1 MAEFFK
7 WIASLTLLEGML
19 YFLLAAFILGIIPY
33 YNIITKYLKYFVYK
47 KELKI
52 NFFNYQT
59 ITEHF
64 IGFDEENKSIYIK
77 TDSEEVLIHNTKAIF
92 FWSVDGAKKID
103 FIPVQENIKGNSAEI
118 ILDYNVLQYSIVAH
132 GFSGEKI
139 TAEINL
145 SVDKFYKI
153 ETTPISK
160 SQLRT
165 LPNVQ
170 SSPFTRNNELRLRE
184 YGKIKLPGIHTN
196 KIEINQ
202 RISNNSK
209 KLDVLVTNDKLRN
222 QYKRLGS
229 STIMKS
235 YTFSTAKYQNL
246 L

>member
-47 KELKI
+47 KELNI

-64 IGFDEENKSIYIK
+64 IGFDEENKPIYIR

-103 FIPVQENIKGNSAEI
+103 FLPVQENIKGNSAEI

-145 SVDKFYKI
+145 SIDKFYKI

-165 LPNVQ
+165 
-170 SSPFTRNNELRLRE
+170 F
-184 YGKIKLPGIHTN
+184 KW
-196 KIEINQ
+196 
-202 RISNNSK
+202 
-209 KLDVLVTNDKLRN
+209 
-222 QYKRLGS
+222 KR
-229 STIMKS
+229 KR
-235 YTFSTAKYQNL
+235 QL
-246 L
+246 LT

>member
-19 YFLLAAFILGIIPY
+19 YFLLAAVILAIIPY
-33 YNIITKYLKYFVYK
+33 YNIITKYLKHFVYK

-52 NFFNYQT
+52 NFFSYQT

-64 IGFDEENKSIYIK
+64 IGVDDENQPIYIR
-77 TDSEEVLIHNTKAIF
+77 TEAEEILIHNTKAIF

-103 FIPVQENIKGNSAEI
+103 LLPVQENIKGNSAEI

-132 GFSGEKI
+132 GYSGEKI

-145 SVDKFYKI
+145 SLDKFYKI
-153 ETTPISK
+153 ETTPISR
-160 SQLRT
+160 SQLRS
-165 LPNVQ
+165 LPKVN
-170 SSPFTRNNELRLRE
+170 SYPYTRNNKLRMRE
-184 YGKIKLPGIHTN
+184 YGKIILPTIHTN
-196 KIEINQ
+196 TIEINQ

-209 KLDVLVTNDKLRN
+209 KLDVLVSNAKLRN
-222 QYKRLGS
+222 QYKKLAS